1 MGEVDK
7 EILDD
12 SLGDVLNGGFVSRFL
27 RRYPTPILEALLACR
42 TTGRNIIWADNEYEC
57 LGTGYAGCDEI
68 TVEKITGSAAGTIK
82 PRIAKAAAHQSAR
95 TKTRAEVFTPSWLVN
110 RMNNYIDCAW
120 FGRRD
125 VFNVEDFAVCGRDTL
140 RGLRG
145 AVPSDCSTPIN
156 AAATTHSETKHI
168 ETSNGAGGCG
178 WVATTEKV
186 PFSRKKGC
194 TWRDYVHAKKLEI
207 TCGEAPFVCSRYD
220 TVTGDVLPLPAR
232 VGFLDRKLRV
242 VTENANSRKIW
253 VEEALNALKAT
264 YAYEYQGDNLLIARI
279 NVFETFAEHMFARWG
294 KPASPEVMQ
303 KAAWIIS
310 WNIWQMN
317 GLNCAVPA
325 DAPDAEVESALGGFA
340 PAAPAPVQTT
350 IFDLLAEDG
359 EDDAHAVEAVC
370 DFATLRGLRGAV
382 PSDHSTPINAG
393 EVAHI
398 STESVSTNTSVHPPR
413 HSEQFF
419 AAGEKCEESHTAAS
433 DLCAHAQKS
442 RKRVSL
448 CVIYDWENDKPF
460 EFASLKGKVNVMA
473 SRERERERVRAV
485 PNSMRL

>member
-145 AVPSDCSTPIN
+145 AVPSDHST
-156 AAATTHSETKHI
+156 HLQ
-168 ETSNGAGGCG
+168 AGTDG
-178 WVATTEKV
+178 
-186 PFSRKKGC
+186 
-194 TWRDYVHAKKLEI
+194 I
-207 TCGEAPFVCSRYD
+207 IGEA
-220 TVTGDVLPLPAR
+220 A
-232 VGFLDRKLRV
+232 
-242 VTENANSRKIW
+242 
-253 VEEALNALKAT
+253 
-264 YAYEYQGDNLLIARI
+264 
-279 NVFETFAEHMFARWG
+279 VF
-294 KPASPEVMQ
+294 K
-303 KAAWIIS
+303 
-310 WNIWQMN
+310 
-317 GLNCAVPA
+317 
-325 DAPDAEVESALGGFA
+325 D
-340 PAAPAPVQTT
+340 
-350 IFDLLAEDG
+350 
-359 EDDAHAVEAVC
+359 
-370 DFATLRGLRGAV
+370 
-382 PSDHSTPINAG
+382 
-393 EVAHI
+393 
-398 STESVSTNTSVHPPR
+398 VHPPR

-419 AAGEKCEESHTAAS
+419 AAGEKCEESHTTANDS
-433 DLCAHAQKS
+433 CAHAQQAPTRVPCS
-442 RKRVSL
+442 FILSEFNFFDCFPLFKRVL
-448 CVIYDWENDKPF
+448 TC
-460 EFASLKGKVNVMA
+460 
-473 SRERERERVRAV
+473 
-485 PNSMRL
+485 